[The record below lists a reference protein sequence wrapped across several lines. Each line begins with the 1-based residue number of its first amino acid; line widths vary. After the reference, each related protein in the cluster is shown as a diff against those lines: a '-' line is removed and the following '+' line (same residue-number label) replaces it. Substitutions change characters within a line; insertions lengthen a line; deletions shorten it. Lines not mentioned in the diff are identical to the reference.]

1 MKWFKAIAL
10 SALAFLSAVAAFL
23 IKALGDRA
31 KSAEA
36 DAKAQREAIA
46 RVTERA
52 GRVQKAASETAK
64 AEDKANEE
72 RRSLEETPD
81 SDLVNRANNLFN
93 K

>member
-10 SALAFLSAVAAFL
+10 SALALLSAGAAFL

-31 KSAEA
+31 KNAEA
-36 DAKAQREAIA
+36 DAKAQREALA
-46 RVTERA
+46 QVKEQA

-64 AEDKANEE
+64 AEVKANEE
-72 RRSLEETPD
+72 RKSLEETPD
-81 SDLVNRANNLFN
+81 GDLVNRANNLFG